1 MKHTIRYKGTKSEN
15 YERAIADCKAWLGN
29 SFNYVMKAIRKESP
43 KRSIKQLVFALQFAG
58 IEGFPA
64 RVLVHHSLRTQ

>member
-1 MKHTIRYKGTKSEN
+1 MKHTIRYKGTKSGN
-15 YERAIADCKAWLGN
+15 YEKALADCKFWLGT
-29 SFNYVMKAIRKESP
+29 SFQHVVKAIRKESP
-43 KRSIKQLVFALQFAG
+43 KCSIKQLVNALQFAG